1 MWLPTPVYER
11 IPQFFF
17 LLGLL
22 FIANGLY
29 LGFDFAISFVYFGVG
44 ALSSAYGMG
53 VFVVRRVN
61 RSQETEPHT
70 AEQPAPTTLN
80 ESPAA

>member
-29 LGFDFAISFVYFGVG
+29 LGFDFSIAFLYMAIG
-44 ALSSAYGMG
+44 AMSSLYGLG
-53 VFVVRRVN
+53 IFIVRTIS
-61 RSQETEPHT
+61 RSHPPT
-70 AEQPAPTTLN
+70 ASEDQHVDLAKLN
-80 ESPAA
+80 SASS

>member
-29 LGFDFAISFVYFGVG
+29 LGFDFAISFAYIAVG
-44 ALSSAYGMG
+44 TLSSAYGLG
-53 VFVVRRVN
+53 VFVVRRVS
-61 RSQETEPHT
+61 RSQAVEAQTEEQAAPSN
-70 AEQPAPTTLN
+70 AEPVG
-80 ESPAA
+80 S

>member
-29 LGFDFAISFVYFGVG
+29 LGFDFAISFAYFAVGV
-44 ALSSAYGMG
+44 LSSAYGCG
-53 VFVVRRVN
+53 VFLVRKAS
-61 RSQETEPHT
+61 RSKAID
-70 AEQPAPTTLN
+70 AEVEEHPAPSN
-80 ESPAA
+80 AEPVSN